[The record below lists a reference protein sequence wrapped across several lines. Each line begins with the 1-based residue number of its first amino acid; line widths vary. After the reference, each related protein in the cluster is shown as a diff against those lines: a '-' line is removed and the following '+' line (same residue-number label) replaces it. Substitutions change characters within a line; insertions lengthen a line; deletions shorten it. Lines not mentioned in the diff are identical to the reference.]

1 MKIVAFNGSPRGQLG
16 STGFSPWGPAFINR
30 ILQPFLEGAR
40 GAGAE
45 TEMVYL
51 RDKKI
56 DPCMGCPSMPCLV
69 NVRPG
74 VCVQKDEMPELLEKY
89 RQADVVVLA
98 TPLSFFSVSTQMKN
112 FMDRLI
118 PLVEPYGVKRGDG
131 YTHGP
136 RYKEQW
142 LEKKAVIISNS
153 GFPERQHFAGLVE
166 TFRQASAWLPEFES
180 AAVILCPAGEI
191 FRLSSDPETE
201 KKLKSYVDAARSAGR
216 EMVVQGRIGPETQ
229 KVLDGDILEPEAYSR
244 VAHTFFN
251 SITIR

>member
-1 MKIVAFNGSPRGQLG
+1 MLDATRLFQNPVALFAVPVNASVSALG
-16 STGFSPWGPAFINR
+16 M
-30 ILQPFLEGAR
+30 FLKEGGIHPQR
-40 GAGAE
+40 GAGCFWHVE
-45 TEMVYL
+45 EVF
-51 RDKKI
+51 
-56 DPCMGCPSMPCLV
+56 
-69 NVRPG
+69 
-74 VCVQKDEMPELLEKY
+74 